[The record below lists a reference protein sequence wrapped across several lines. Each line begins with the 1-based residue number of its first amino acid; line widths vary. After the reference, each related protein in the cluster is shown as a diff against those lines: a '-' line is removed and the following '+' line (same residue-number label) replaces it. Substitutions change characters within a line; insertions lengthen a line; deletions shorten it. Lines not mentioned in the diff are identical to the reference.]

1 LLTVLIR
8 FTRLEAA
15 IKKAIPDA
23 EVTGSVGRAQSFEV
37 TVNGQLVFSKLQTG
51 SFPDDTKV
59 REPSCWHRFVFRSG
73 GDNNHKLECGL
84 KSAGY

>member
-1 LLTVLIR
+1 IR

-23 EVTGSVGRAQSFEV
+23 EVTGFEV

-59 REPSCWHRFVFRSG
+59 REPSCWHRAPRSASA
-73 GDNNHKLECGL
+73 LCGR
-84 KSAGY
+84 